1 MLRACA
7 SRGGATAL
15 RPAASLSV
23 GCRAFSIAA
32 VDGSK
37 QVIWYNG
44 EMVPWESA
52 NVHILSTAVQFGM
65 SMFEG
70 IRADAASSQASMPP
84 SRCRW
89 H

>member
-7 SRGGATAL
+7 RRGPASTSSALLL
-15 RPAASLSV
+15 RPQGPPLAIM
-23 GCRAFSIAA
+23 GCRAFSIEA
-32 VDGSK
+32 SK
-37 QVIWYNG
+37 VIWYNG

-70 IRADAASSQASMPP
+70 IRTNAAS
-84 SRCRW
+84 
-89 H
+89 